1 MSSESIVPNPAI
13 DPAPAIAPAG
23 STAPAGATDPATRAP
38 PDESQIDDLPRTHVD
53 LKAPPHVLLQ
63 GLPVDVRSM
72 TLVVLTVLAVL
83 AMLRWASGF
92 FIPLMLGLV
101 FSYALS
107 PVVDAF
113 QRWKVPRAL
122 SAAVLIL
129 GILGAVGGSIYA
141 LADDASVM
149 IETLPAAARKLGDGM
164 RKNPRTADTPLETVQ
179 KAATELERA
188 AEEAGNRTPPPR
200 NVARVVVEKPRFD
213 LQAFLWSS
221 TLGLLNLV
229 AQVVLVTFLTY
240 FMLVSGDT
248 FRRKLVKIAGPG
260 LAEKKLTVQALDEIN
275 AQMQRYLLVQLLA
288 SVGVGLATG
297 IAFAILGLEHAAVW
311 GVAAGILNLVPY
323 IGSFAVTGGAALV
336 AFVQFG
342 TIEMALIVGGISL
355 LINTIEGYLLVPWA
369 TSRASRM
376 NAVAVFIGVL
386 AWGWLW
392 GVWGLLLG
400 IPILMAVKA
409 ICDRVDHLKPVG
421 ELLGT

>member
-1 MSSESIVPNPAI
+1 MPASPNGHP
-13 DPAPAIAPAG
+13 DP
-23 STAPAGATDPATRAP
+23 TAD
-38 PDESQIDDLPRTHVD
+38 PDEIQDLPRTPVD
-53 LKAPPHVLLQ
+53 PMQPPRVLLHV
-63 GLPVDVRSM
+63 PADIRSV

-107 PVVDAF
+107 PVVDWLA
-113 QRWKVPRAL
+113 RRRIPRAI
-122 SAAVLIL
+122 SAGVLIL
-129 GILGAVGGSIYA
+129 AILGGMGGAIYS
-141 LADDASVM
+141 LSDDANALVVS
-149 IETLPAAARKLGDGM
+149 LPEAARKLRDGM
-164 RKNPRTADTPLETVQ
+164 RKQARAPDTTLETVQ
-179 KAATELERA
+179 KAAAELQKA
-188 AEEAGNRTPPPR
+188 ADEAGGSGAAGTSQR
-200 NVARVVVEKPRFD
+200 NVARVIVEKPRFD
-213 LQAFLWSS
+213 LREYLWTG
-221 TLGLLNLV
+221 TLGLV
-229 AQVVLVTFLTY
+229 SIAAQIVLVTFMTY

-248 FRRKLVKIAGPG
+248 FRRKLVKITGPG

-275 AQMQRYLLVQLLA
+275 AQMQRYLLVQVLA

-297 IAFAILGLEHAAVW
+297 IAFAILGLKHAAVW
-311 GVAAGILNLVPY
+311 GVAAGVLNLVPY
-323 IGSFAVTGGAALV
+323 IGSIAVTGAAALV
-336 AFVQFG
+336 AFLQFG
-342 TIEMALIVGGISL
+342 TLNMALLIGGVSL
-355 LINTIEGYLLVPWA
+355 FINTIEGYLLVPWA

-376 NAVAVFIGVL
+376 NPVAVFIGVL